1 MAEWQV
7 RRLRP
12 TARLVTVLVTV
23 LVWMVLAVLVLLTVG
38 TTAGRGR
45 IPATTALAMA
55 VVPAAADT
63 TLVPA
68 AADAADAATAGRLA
82 LLTEVR
88 RELATMRDSSYQH
101 KTDVDTSEGEFNFDC
116 SGFIGYALA
125 HSRPAALKALPV
137 TTSTRPLAKDF
148 EHHFRAVAAGSANGP
163 WRPVGTVS
171 ELRPGAVIAWL
182 KPADVKSRNTG
193 HVVVALDKP
202 VRNPARAD
210 EWLVKVADSTASRH
224 AQDSRD
230 ADTDGLGTG
239 TIGLSVNGAGHPV
252 GYYWRGGVSTVLK
265 HTEIS
270 MAEPS

>member
-12 TARLVTVLVTV
+12 TARLVTVLV
-23 LVWMVLAVLVLLTVG
+23 WIMLAVLVVLTIG
-38 TTAGRGR
+38 TTAGPGR
-45 IPATTALAMA
+45 VPATKARAMA

-63 TLVPA
+63 A
-68 AADAADAATAGRLA
+68 SAGRIA
-82 LLTEVR
+82 LLAEVR

-101 KTDVDTSEGEFNFDC
+101 KTDVDSGEGEYNFDC
-116 SGFIGYALA
+116 SGFIDYALA
-125 HSRPAALKALPV
+125 HSRPAALKALPI

-148 EHHFRAVAAGSANGP
+148 EHHFRAVAAGSASGP
-163 WRPVGTVS
+163 WSPVGTVS
-171 ELRPGAVIAWL
+171 ELRAGGVIAWL

-193 HVVVALDKP
+193 HVVVALEKP
-202 VRNPARAD
+202 TRNPARAD

-239 TIGLSVNGAGHPV
+239 TIGLSVDGAGHPV

-270 MAEPS
+270 MAEPR

>member
-1 MAEWQV
+1 MVEWQA

-12 TARLVTVLVTV
+12 TARLVTV
-23 LVWMVLAVLVLLTVG
+23 LVWMVLAVLVLLTIG

-45 IPATTALAMA
+45 IPATKPLATA
-55 VVPAAADT
+55 VVPAASDT

-68 AADAADAATAGRLA
+68 AADTASAGRLA

-88 RELATMRDSSYQH
+88 RELATMRDSNYQH
-101 KTDVDTSEGEFNFDC
+101 KTDVDTGEGEFNFDC

-148 EHHFRAVAAGSANGP
+148 ERHFRAVAAGSAEGP

-252 GYYWRGGVSTVLK
+252 GYYWRGAVSTVLK

>member
-23 LVWMVLAVLVLLTVG
+23 LVWMVLVLLTVG

-68 AADAADAATAGRLA
+68 AADAATAGRLA

-101 KTDVDTSEGEFNFDC
+101 KTDVDASEGEFNFDC

-171 ELRPGAVIAWL
+171 ELRPGGVIAWL

>member
-1 MAEWQV
+1 MVEWQA

-12 TARLVTVLVTV
+12 TARLVTVLV
-23 LVWMVLAVLVLLTVG
+23 WMVLPVLVLLTIG

-45 IPATTALAMA
+45 IPATKALATA
-55 VVPAAADT
+55 VVPAASDT

-68 AADAADAATAGRLA
+68 AADTASAGRLA
-82 LLTEVR
+82 LFTEVR

-148 EHHFRAVAAGSANGP
+148 EHHFRAVAAGSADGP
-163 WRPVGTVS
+163 WRPVGIVS